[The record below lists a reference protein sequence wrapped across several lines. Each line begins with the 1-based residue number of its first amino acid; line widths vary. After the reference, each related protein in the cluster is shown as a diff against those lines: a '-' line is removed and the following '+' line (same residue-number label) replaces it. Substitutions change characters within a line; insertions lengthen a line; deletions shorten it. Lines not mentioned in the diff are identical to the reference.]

1 MTKLRHPLTIEN
13 ALYLVLGHITVERA
27 AEVTGREASYLR
39 SLSDPDSRYR
49 LCIEDA
55 LKLDLAYAQAGG
67 DGAPLYE
74 TYGLLLGAA
83 RADRFA
89 CEAEIA
95 RHTVDVIREG
105 GEAHAA
111 LVALSIPGATEADRR
126 NAAREVEQA
135 AAALTRVVHLL
146 EQPKPPDPP

>member
-1 MTKLRHPLTIEN
+1 MTKLRDPMTIEN
-13 ALYLVLGHITVERA
+13 ALDFVIGVLKIEHA
-27 AEVTGREASYLR
+27 AEVTGRERGYLR

-49 LCIEDA
+49 LTIEDA
-55 LKLDLAYAQAGG
+55 LKLDLAYAAAGG

-83 RADRFA
+83 RAKRFS

-95 RHTVDVIREG
+95 RHTVEVIREG

-111 LVALSIPGATEADRR
+111 LVALSIPGATDADRR
-126 NAAREVEQA
+126 NALREIEQA
-135 AAALTRVVHLL
+135 NAALTRVVHLL